1 MNLWLQI
8 FNIKYRHGSALIT
21 NAKFLNVFTLVTS
34 LCSVCV
40 SGSDRATVAMEM
52 EMNILV
58 IMMMTMMVMTM
69 VMTMTMTIM
78 SNIQTMWA
86 FVV

>member
-1 MNLWLQI
+1 MNLW
-8 FNIKYRHGSALIT
+8 FFG
-21 NAKFLNVFTLVTS
+21 FLNVFTLVTS
-34 LCSVCV
+34 LCKVCV

-58 IMMMTMMVMTM
+58 IMMMTM
-69 VMTMTMTIM
+69 TMTIM

>member
-8 FNIKYRHGSALIT
+8 LNIKYRHGSALIT

-34 LCSVCV
+34 LCRVCV

-52 EMNILV
+52 NILV
-58 IMMMTMMVMTM
+58 IMMTMT
-69 VMTMTMTIM
+69 MTMTMTIM